1 MPADGDAQEISR
13 DGVPDRRYFRTPA
26 TAPGPAGPQMLRAM
40 RRINRDSL
48 GFLEGMNRRYGPVMQ
63 FPIPSPP
70 TYLVS
75 DPEAVRR
82 VLVTRNRS
90 YDKET
95 LQYRALSLVTG
106 EGLLSTSGDRWRSQR
121 RIVQP
126 AFHRDSL
133 DAIGRHSAQAVD
145 DLMERWGDLSRG
157 AVIDMDEAMMRAALE
172 VVGRSLLGTDFS
184 R

>member
-63 FPIPSPP
+63 FPSPSPP

-106 EGLLSTSGDRWRSQR
+106 EGLLSTSGDRWRSREHRIGLR
-121 RIVQP
+121 RQSV
-126 AFHRDSL
+126 L
-133 DAIGRHSAQAVD
+133 Y
-145 DLMERWGDLSRG
+145 
-157 AVIDMDEAMMRAALE
+157 
-172 VVGRSLLGTDFS
+172 VGCAGHEPP
-184 R
+184 